1 MHSAAPNLPNVCLCD
16 GMKAMAFLQP
26 SPMEKH
32 LGFPINSEFMGFW
45 TDWKG
50 SQVKIINTIL
60 RRQEDKEIL
69 EECTSKR
76 HTPHISTRSFKSDF
90 QAHTFTREGNWGT
103 GWNNWTMLCSGG
115 SNRIRSPASILHMS
129 FRNLHAVVHMWN
141 SKSLIERLCF
151 PWSGI
156 KWNTQARHSSRLTG
170 LI

>member
-1 MHSAAPNLPNVCLCD
+1 MVWKLWHSFSPHLWRNIW
-16 GMKAMAFLQP
+16 AFLSILNLWVSEQI
-26 SPMEKH
+26 EKGAKWRSLIQSWEGKKIKKYWRNAQARDTLH
-32 LGFPINSEFMGFW
+32 IFPPG
-45 TDWKG
+45 
-50 SQVKIINTIL
+50 V
-60 RRQEDKEIL
+60 
-69 EECTSKR
+69 
-76 HTPHISTRSFKSDF
+76 FKSDF
-90 QAHTFTREGNWGT
+90 QARTFTREGNWGT
-103 GWNNWTMLCSGG
+103 GWNNWTMLCGRV